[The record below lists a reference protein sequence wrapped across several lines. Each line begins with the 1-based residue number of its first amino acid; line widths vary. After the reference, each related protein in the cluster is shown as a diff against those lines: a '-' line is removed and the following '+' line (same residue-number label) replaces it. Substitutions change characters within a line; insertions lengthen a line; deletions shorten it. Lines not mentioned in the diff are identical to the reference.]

1 MAFKLGSE
9 KRGFKNSSN
18 VKIVRTPLEK
28 DTIAEARNDGTIA
41 ISEDVPVNS
50 SMYRRAVK
58 HEMKHMEQM
67 QEGRANYGD
76 DWVYWEGRLYLRR
89 TINGEA
95 VIDGPNG
102 RHPDGSDQHPWEQEA
117 MQAEKE

>member
-18 VKIVRTPLEK
+18 VRIVRTPLEK
-28 DTIAEARNDGTIA
+28 DTVAEARNDGTIA
-41 ISEDVPVNS
+41 ISNDVPVNS

-67 QEGRANYGD
+67 QEGRADYGD
-76 DWVYWEGRLYLRR
+76 DWVYWEGKLYLRR

-95 VIDGPNG
+95 VIDGSNG
-102 RHPDGSDQHPWEQEA
+102 S
-117 MQAEKE
+117 